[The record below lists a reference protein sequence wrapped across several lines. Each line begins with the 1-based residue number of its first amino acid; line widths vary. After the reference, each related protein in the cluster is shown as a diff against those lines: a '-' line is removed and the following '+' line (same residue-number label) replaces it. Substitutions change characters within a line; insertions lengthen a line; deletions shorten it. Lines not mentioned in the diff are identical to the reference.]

1 MSRTFVIAAAVLAFI
16 GVGLGAF
23 GAHALSAHFDA
34 NPSLEATYHTGT
46 QYHIYHALAL
56 LGAAWAYG
64 QFESQRKLIRWAGIF
79 FIAGIVLFSGS
90 LYLLAIFN
98 LRWMGAIAPFGGASF
113 LAGWALIA
121 AAAFRSSRT

>member
-1 MSRTFVIAAAVLAFI
+1 MSRTFVIAAAVFAFL
-16 GVGLGAF
+16 GVAAGAF
-23 GAHALSAHFDA
+23 GTHALRAHFDA
-34 NPSLEATYHTGT
+34 NPALEDTFHTGT

-56 LGAAWAYG
+56 LGTAWAYSH
-64 QFESQRKLIRWAGIF
+64 FETQRKLIRWAGIF

-98 LRWMGAIAPFGGASF
+98 LRWMGAIAPFGGAAF